1 MKKLII
7 ALLALSLLLSS
18 CKSGNENDS
27 ESLKDTESSES
38 INIEDA
44 NETKDTTLG
53 DTDGNGIIDDT
64 TDNGQK
70 DPVKEI
76 KSSQDAINFIDV
88 NVYGQC
94 SDVLPMMVETRELSK
109 NDMDSVTF
117 NTGLTD
123 ISGVEYIILS
133 ESMVGSFAYSF
144 VYVHTDGTNTDDIAS
159 AMAKNINPAKWIC
172 VSAEAVRSVIL
183 DNDIILVMG
192 NLDQVDTI
200 MSEVLKDADGV
211 YTSIGSV
218 SEILG

>member
-200 MSEVLKDADGV
+200 MSAVLKAADGV

>member
-7 ALLALSLLLSS
+7 ALLAVSLILTSCNSS
-18 CKSGNENDS
+18 KENDS
-27 ESLKDTESSES
+27 ESGKDTEIGES
-38 INIEDA
+38 INNDTS

-53 DTDGNGIIDDT
+53 DTDGNGVIDDT
-64 TDNGQK
+64 DDDGQK
-70 DPVKEI
+70 EPVKEV
-76 KSSQDAINFIDV
+76 KSAQDAINFIDV

-183 DNDIILVMG
+183 DNDIFLVMG
-192 NLDQVDTI
+192 DIDQADSIINAV
-200 MSEVLKDADGV
+200 VKAADGV
-211 YTSIGSV
+211 YTNIGSV
-218 SEILG
+218 SENLG

>member
-7 ALLALSLLLSS
+7 ALLAVSLLLSS
-18 CKSGNENDS
+18 CKSGKEKDS
-27 ESLKDTESSES
+27 ESVKDTGTGES
-38 INIEDA
+38 INNDTE
-44 NETKDTTLG
+44 NESKDTTLG
-53 DTDGNGIIDDT
+53 DTNGNSVIDDT

-70 DPVKEI
+70 DPVKEVE
-76 KSSQDAINFIDV
+76 SAQDAINFIDV
-88 NVYGQC
+88 NVYSQC
-94 SDVLPMMVETRELSK
+94 SDVLPMMVETTEISK
-109 NDMDSVTF
+109 NDMDSVTY

-123 ISGVEYIILS
+123 ISGIEYIVLS

-144 VYVHTDGTNTDDIAS
+144 VYVRTDGTNTDDIAS

-200 MSEVLKDADGV
+200 MSAVLKAADGV